1 MGKDILKQIE
11 EARKKGREKSHLQAR
26 TAYYD
31 SQNKELVVVLV
42 DGREARFPVA
52 LLQGL
57 QGASDDVLAQVQV
70 TPAGT
75 GITWEELDADFEV
88 EALLEGRYGT
98 EEWMKKLR

>member
-1 MGKDILKQIE
+1 VNMLKEQIK
-11 EARKKGREKSHLQAR
+11 EARKRGKERAHIAR

-31 SQNKELVVVLV
+31 PTTKELVVVLV
-42 DGREARFPVA
+42 GGKEVRVSVN

-75 GITWEELDADFEV
+75 GVYW
-88 EALLEGRYGT
+88 EALDVDLGVEGLLQGVYGT
-98 EEWMKKLR
+98 RDWMQRLHQ